1 MAQAINKF
9 RTGYERFLEYLVI
22 LLMAALALEV
32 TVGVVFRTIGMALV
46 WYDEVA
52 SVLLAWLT
60 FYGSALAAV
69 KRAHIGC
76 PGPVAAM
83 PPVWRLAFTVIA
95 EICVFAFLILL
106 AYVGWMVLDVLS
118 TDYLVTLSKVPVSFT
133 QSVIPI
139 SAVLF
144 IIAEALNLPEIL
156 KQARHGSGPGA
167 HAQSAKAEVSH

>member
-1 MAQAINKF
+1 MAQGLTRLRA
-9 RTGYERFLEYLVI
+9 GYERLLEYVVM
-22 LLMAALALEV
+22 LLMFALAAEV
-32 TVGVVFRTIGMALV
+32 VLGVTMRTLNMSLV

-52 SVLLAWLT
+52 SILLAWLT

-83 PPVWRLAFTVIA
+83 PPAWRVAFTLLA
-95 EICVFAFLILL
+95 EACVFAFLILL

-118 TDYLVTLSKVPVSFT
+118 TDYLVTLSKIPVSFT

-144 IIAEALNLPEIL
+144 IIAEALNLPAIL
-156 KQARHGSGPGA
+156 GQARQGTTPCIDAAAAAS
-167 HAQSAKAEVSH
+167 EVSH